1 MERKQAAQLIQEQ
14 MKILFAF
21 AFSKVRNKEEAEDLC
36 SEIIVQVLN
45 SIKNLKNEE
54 AFYGY
59 MWAIARNVYKNYL
72 RKQKKH
78 ESVQL
83 ELEYVGCSYM
93 TPERSYESKEDI
105 QILRRELSLL
115 SEQYRQ
121 ATVSYYIYGKS
132 CMEIADEMQISIDMV
147 KYYLFKVRK
156 ILREGIGMNRELGEK
171 SYNPGVF
178 RMDFW
183 GSQSANVWWELFE
196 RKLPGNILLSAY
208 YNPVTIRELSI
219 ELGVAT
225 PYLEDE
231 IHTLIE
237 YGMLSVLS
245 NGRYQ
250 TNMIIFTDAYE
261 KEVDQKVRGIYETLA
276 ERVNGEI
283 QRIKGLECAK
293 EIRQQVASDQRV
305 LWAITNI
312 LAHKVMDELGN
323 IREEQFGEYPI
334 LTNGHSGFIY
344 GYDNDYKN
352 HHFNGIYGHVENLES
367 TGYVTV
373 INYKAI
379 EKCQRFNPK
388 LRDECTLLAS
398 IAVGE
403 EVMQY
408 TNSCIN
414 LIEDNII
421 LNKDG
426 ELKPNFPILT
436 QDMLEGLGNELNQII
451 EDIKTSTLAIIEEAS
466 KILKNHAPKN
476 LKDQYGPLVFIKYK
490 LDVMACIVEEMVRK
504 QYLQVPEEKV
514 PLAILGIRK

>member
-196 RKLPGNILLSAY
+196 RKLPGNILL
-208 YNPVTIRELSI
+208 L
-219 ELGVAT
+219 
-225 PYLEDE
+225 
-231 IHTLIE
+231 
-237 YGMLSVLS
+237 
-245 NGRYQ
+245 
-250 TNMIIFTDAYE
+250 
-261 KEVDQKVRGIYETLA
+261 
-276 ERVNGEI
+276 
-283 QRIKGLECAK
+283 
-293 EIRQQVASDQRV
+293 
-305 LWAITNI
+305 
-312 LAHKVMDELGN
+312 
-323 IREEQFGEYPI
+323 
-334 LTNGHSGFIY
+334 
-344 GYDNDYKN
+344 
-352 HHFNGIYGHVENLES
+352 
-367 TGYVTV
+367 
-373 INYKAI
+373 
-379 EKCQRFNPK
+379 
-388 LRDECTLLAS
+388 
-398 IAVGE
+398 
-403 EVMQY
+403 
-408 TNSCIN
+408 
-414 LIEDNII
+414 
-421 LNKDG
+421 
-426 ELKPNFPILT
+426 
-436 QDMLEGLGNELNQII
+436 
-451 EDIKTSTLAIIEEAS
+451 
-466 KILKNHAPKN
+466 
-476 LKDQYGPLVFIKYK
+476 
-490 LDVMACIVEEMVRK
+490 
-504 QYLQVPEEKV
+504 
-514 PLAILGIRK
+514 